1 MMTAVAVRCTF
12 AADGAVRVRQV
23 KLDGRWRSVE
33 QGRQWRDKNGRYCLI
48 MLPDNQVRRLHLRPD
63 TLAWELET
71 PTPPTTLV

>member
-1 MMTAVAVRCTF
+1 MTSIAVKCTF
-12 AADGAVRVRQV
+12 AEDGAIHVRQV
-23 KLDGRWRSVE
+23 KIEDRWQTVE

-48 MLPDNQVRRLHLRPD
+48 MLPDGQVHRLHLRPE